1 MERDE
6 KDKAVQGDEE
16 RVPFDVVPNPDA
28 QVDQG
33 ADEKAVR
40 HSRDSDTDEQA
51 RPGSKDEESGITAE
65 GDEGAH
71 DKEFEVTWDGDDDPM
86 NPRSMAYARKWI
98 IVVIVSA
105 SSLCVYVD
113 LSLIVASPKNTS
125 EDRAF
130 NTMFTVPPIWAD
142 IPIQLSMSN

>member
-6 KDKAVQGDEE
+6 SDKAVREDEE
-16 RVPFDVVPNPDA
+16 RVPFDVVPNPDT

-40 HSRDSDTDEQA
+40 QSRESDTDEQA
-51 RPGSKDEESGITAE
+51 RPGSKDEESGITAV

-71 DKEFEVTWDGDDDPM
+71 EKEFEVTWDGDDDPM

-98 IVVIVSA
+98 IVIIISA

-113 LSLIVASPKNTS
+113 LSSILTTIGFLIRRPCLQDHVYITRLPG
-125 EDRAF
+125 
-130 NTMFTVPPIWAD
+130 PIY
-142 IPIQLSMSN
+142 QYS

>member
-1 MERDE
+1 MERNE
-6 KDKAVQGDEE
+6 SEKAVQEDEE
-16 RVPFDVVPNPDA
+16 RVPFDVVPNPDT

-40 HSRDSDTDEQA
+40 QSRESDTDEQA
-51 RPGSKDEESGITAE
+51 RPGSKDEESGITAV

-71 DKEFEVTWDGDDDPM
+71 EKEFEVTWDGDDDPM

-98 IVVIVSA
+98 IVIIVSA

-113 LSLIVASPKNTS
+113 LSLILTILKNHIRGPCLRHHVYST
-125 EDRAF
+125 RLPGPTYRY
-130 NTMFTVPPIWAD
+130 N
-142 IPIQLSMSN
+142 